1 MFSRVHRFILY
12 SGFFLLLN
20 AAAFG
25 SSDTN
30 RGPGEVLIIEHPQ
43 ATHTFT
49 PQRPHVKE
57 MVRTGLLRFTGKS
70 STKQAW
76 LSILSTNDV
85 VGLKVFS
92 SPGRNSG
99 TRPAVVAEVIET
111 LLEAGIAPRNIV
123 VWDRRISDLRL
134 AGFFELA
141 EKYQVRVQGS
151 QEAGYDP
158 TVFYPFPLIGNLVY
172 SDLDFGK
179 KGQGIGRNSYVSK
192 LLTTQITKVV
202 NIAPLLNHNAAGVSG
217 VLYGLTMGSVDN
229 TLRFELDEERLAQ
242 AIPEI
247 YALAQIGDH
256 VVLNIVDA
264 LICQYQGEETSLLHY
279 SVPLNQLWFST
290 DPVALDVLALKQL
303 ERQRQ
308 AANVPEPKI
317 NRSIY
322 TNCAVLDLGIA
333 DSSKIKI
340 DQLTL
345 KSTLPVPQRDDS
357 SQSDSKQSLEKKKLP
372 NLSTGSF

>member
-1 MFSRVHRFILY
+1 
-12 SGFFLLLN
+12 
-20 AAAFG
+20 
-25 SSDTN
+25 
-30 RGPGEVLIIEHPQ
+30 
-43 ATHTFT
+43 
-49 PQRPHVKE
+49 
-57 MVRTGLLRFTGKS
+57 
-70 STKQAW
+70 
-76 LSILSTNDV
+76 
-85 VGLKVFS
+85 
-92 SPGRNSG
+92 
-99 TRPAVVAEVIET
+99 
-111 LLEAGIAPRNIV
+111 
-123 VWDRRISDLRL
+123 
-134 AGFFELA
+134 
-141 EKYQVRVQGS
+141 
-151 QEAGYDP
+151 
-158 TVFYPFPLIGNLVY
+158 
-172 SDLDFGK
+172 
-179 KGQGIGRNSYVSK
+179 
-192 LLTTQITKVV
+192 
-202 NIAPLLNHNAAGVSG
+202 
-217 VLYGLTMGSVDN
+217 MGSVDN

-247 YALAQIGDH
+247 YALAQVGDH

-279 SVPLNQLWFST
+279 SVPLNQLWFGT